1 MKGRKRFLTAI
12 LAVSMVLIPAASYP
26 ASSLSEAQREKAAL
40 EKELADAQKLV
51 NGLKDSKD
59 DIKEKVRQLDGQLT
73 TISGRIIG
81 LEQELSQMGA
91 QIEDTKQELA
101 DVQADADRQY
111 ERMKQRI
118 KYMYEN
124 GSSMTM
130 FEALLTSG
138 SIADFINQAEYI
150 NQITQYDRAMLTK
163 YQETKQQVEDSRQLL
178 ESGYDQLADLKAQV
192 QAEQDAVQK
201 LLAAKESELSDV
213 EGDLSSAQAD
223 ADAVAAEIQAQKD
236 IIAQIQ
242 AQEAKREAARK
253 AAEEAAKNQT
263 SAGEV
268 TPPVPEEP
276 SYNGGAFM
284 WPCPSS
290 TRVTSDYGTRLSPTA
305 GASSNHK
312 GLDIGA
318 AFGSA
323 IVAAAD
329 GTVAYAGY
337 NSGMGNYVM
346 LSHGDGLYTV
356 YGHCSA
362 LLVSTGDTVGAGQ
375 TIAQVGS
382 TGISTGNHLHFGVS
396 KDGAYVSPW
405 NYLSR

>member
-40 EKELADAQKLV
+40 EKELADAQKLIS
-51 NGLKDSKD
+51 GLKDSKD
-59 DIKEKVRQLDGQLT
+59 DIKEKVRRLDGQLT

>member
-40 EKELADAQKLV
+40 EKELADAQKLI

-268 TPPVPEEP
+268 TPPVPEKP

>member
-12 LAVSMVLIPAASYP
+12 LVVSMVLIPAASYP

-40 EKELADAQKLV
+40 ERELADAQKLI

-59 DIKEKVRQLDGQLT
+59 DIKEKVRQLDEQLT

-101 DVQADADRQY
+101 DVQADADQQY

-150 NQITQYDRAMLTK
+150 NQITQYDRAMLAK

-396 KDGAYVSPW
+396 KDGVYVSPW

>member
-12 LAVSMVLIPAASYP
+12 LAVSIVLIPAASYP

-40 EKELADAQKLV
+40 EKELADAQKLIS
-51 NGLKDSKD
+51 GLKDSKD
-59 DIKEKVRQLDGQLT
+59 DIKEKVRQLDEQLT
-73 TISGRIIG
+73 TISVRIIG

>member
-40 EKELADAQKLV
+40 EKELADAQKLI

-178 ESGYDQLADLKAQV
+178 ESDYDQLADLKAQV
-192 QAEQDAVQK
+192 QSEQDAVQK

>member
-138 SIADFINQAEYI
+138 SIADFINQEEYI

>member
-40 EKELADAQKLV
+40 EKELADAQKLI